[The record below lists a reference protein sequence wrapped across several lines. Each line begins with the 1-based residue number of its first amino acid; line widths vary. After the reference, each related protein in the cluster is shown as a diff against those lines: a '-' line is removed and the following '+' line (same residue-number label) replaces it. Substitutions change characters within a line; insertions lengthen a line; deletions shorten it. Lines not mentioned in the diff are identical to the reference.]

1 MTLQEY
7 KNRLKES
14 EEKHR
19 AEIRALRIEFA
30 LKNATSTKGDIVTDH
45 MGSIRVEAISCG
57 SYGDPQTVYYGIEL
71 KKDLTPRKDGAKRWV
86 YQSNL
91 KIQ

>member
-14 EEKHR
+14 EDKHR
-19 AEIRALRIEFA
+19 AEIRALQMEFA
-30 LKNATSTKGDIVTDH
+30 LKNAIHTKGDIVTDH
-45 MGSIRVEAISCG
+45 IGSIKVDAISCVA
-57 SYGDPQTVYYGIEL
+57 YGDPQAVYHGAEL

-86 YQSNL
+86 YQSNI
-91 KIQ
+91 KQS

>member
-14 EEKHR
+14 EDKHR

-30 LKNATSTKGDIVTDH
+30 LKNATHTKGDIVTDH
-45 MGSIRVEAISCG
+45 IGSIKVDAVCCG
-57 SYGDPQTVYYGIEL
+57 AYGDPQTIYYGVEL

-86 YQSNL
+86 YQSSI
-91 KIQ
+91 KQS